1 VSDGEIFNSSVL
13 KLRAFQISVKLLA
26 DFGLFDGLV
35 ISSIVLGVSKAV
47 C

>member
-1 VSDGEIFNSSVL
+1 MLDGEIFDSSVL
-13 KLRAFQISVKLLA
+13 MLRALQISGKLLA
-26 DFGLFDGLV
+26 DFGLFDGPV